1 MHLDLDGVVKGLLL
15 LLLLSNSLG
24 THDTTAPVAL
34 GLLSLGHVAVL
45 DSGDELGELRA
56 VLGADLGE
64 GEDGSGLNRVLV

>member
-1 MHLDLDGVVKGLLL
+1 M
-15 LLLLSNSLG
+15 
-24 THDTTAPVAL
+24 AL

-64 GEDGSGLNRVLV
+64 GEDGSGLDIMLVS